1 MARLNLGGRYGA
13 VSLDGDEKYDLTAD
27 VHATCK
33 FWVGGRCARDD
44 CAVNVASEGGANA
57 EGDASGK
64 KKGARRAKL
73 ECQGKPPGTEV
84 VSAEVWKA
92 LAEGEDGRGYFG
104 EGEVL
109 GWAGGTLLPVKE
121 QLSVAVGEAG
131 GWVDV
136 ECGEGLV
143 DPGGGA
149 FELSIG
155 ADWRFVDDE
164 MSEGVG
170 VRACWIRPL
179 GAVFL
184 VGESGSVAELLE
196 YLGHGFAFGD
206 DGFGFNADLVASGVD
221 GVLLV
226 GKALVRDGAEI
237 AVLAQAEDLFASAE
251 VAIGSVVEGVVLE
264 GAGSDKVEA

>member
-1 MARLNLGGRYGA
+1 M
-13 VSLDGDEKYDLTAD
+13 
-27 VHATCK
+27 
-33 FWVGGRCARDD
+33 
-44 CAVNVASEGGANA
+44 NVASEGGANA

-73 ECQGKPPGTEV
+73 ECQGKPPGTEA
-84 VSAEVWKA
+84 VSAEVGEA

-109 GWAGGTLLPVKE
+109 GWAGGALLPIKE

-131 GWVDV
+131 GWIYV
-136 ECGEGLV
+136 EGGEGLV

-149 FELSIG
+149 FEFGIG
-155 ADWRFVDDE
+155 ADWRLVDDE
-164 MSEGVG
+164 VCHRVG
-170 VRACWIRPL
+170 VRACWMRPL

-206 DGFGFNADLVASGVD
+206 DGFGFDADLVAGGVD

-226 GKALVRDGAEI
+226 GKALVCEGAEA
-237 AVLAQAEDLFASAE
+237 AVLAQAEDLFAGAE
-251 VAIGSVVEGVVLE
+251 IAVGSVVEGIVLE
-264 GAGSDKVEA
+264 GAGSDEVEAELGKAGLERFWIWDGKLEFDLRVLHG